1 MTTLIVKLL
10 HTEPAG
16 MCGVCEVP
24 GLVTAAEQAAFA
36 GGLEEEYSDI
46 LHDAEMVASQSGVS
60 DPLDYEEV
68 ADGTYSVDEVFLHRG
83 FAISNGVSSWT
94 VDRAKAQVRER
105 ASRVYTNIIRKIVM
119 DSEYSADIIVSQV
132 SLSTGRVPAVQSLI
146 DTINTKTTEMETVFS
161 SSDSATTAAELRALI
176 EGLPDDPFP
185 DEPELIV

>member
-24 GLVTAAEQAAFA
+24 GLVTAAEQALQS

-46 LHDAEMVASQSGVS
+46 LQDAEMVASQSGVYDS
-60 DPLDYEEV
+60 LDYDEV

-94 VDRAKAQVRER
+94 VARAKAQVRER
-105 ASRVYTNIIRKIVM
+105 ASRVYTNIIRKLVM
-119 DSEYSADIIVSQV
+119 DSEYSGDIIVAQS
-132 SLSTGRVPAVQSLI
+132 SLSTGRIPAVQALI
-146 DTINTKTTEMETVFS
+146 DAINVKTSNLEAVFT

-176 EGLPDDPFP
+176 EGLPADPFP
-185 DEPELIV
+185 DEPDLIE